1 MRKNKILSGMN
12 RLLLIISILISVI
25 AGSCASKEE
34 KQERGELIPKDDFI
48 SILADVYIADGLLTV
63 PKIHSMFVSI
73 DSLAS
78 YDQIVKLHGYTKE
91 AMDNTIRYYFVK
103 KPKKLIEIYD
113 QVLAILSEMES
124 IIEKEALPFGD
135 NQADL
140 WKREKFYSFPDPSGT
155 DSVNFSVELKDPGI
169 YSLTYSVT
177 LFPDD
182 QTLNPRTT
190 AYTVHVDSVGS
201 GKRRNI
207 KTYEFIKD
215 GHRHNYAI
223 IIRIST
229 PLSLNGSLYDYDNH
243 PEERGKH
250 AIIDSIYLINYS
262 IQK

>member
-12 RLLLIISILISVI
+12 HHLLIISIVISVI
-25 AGSCASKEE
+25 AGSCESKEE
-34 KQERGELIPKDDFI
+34 KQERGEIIPKDDLI

-78 YDQIVKLHGYTKE
+78 YDQIVKLHGYSKE
-91 AMDNTIRYYFVK
+91 AMDNTMQYYFVK

-113 QVLAILSEMES
+113 QVLAVLSEMES
-124 IIEKEALPFGD
+124 IIEKEALPYGD
-135 NQADL
+135 NQAEL
-140 WKREKFYSFPDPSGT
+140 WKGEKFYIFPDPSGK
-155 DSVNFSVELKDPGI
+155 DSANFSFELNDPGI

-182 QTLNPRTT
+182 QTFNPRTT
-190 AYTVHVDSVGS
+190 AYTVHVDSVGT

-207 KTYEFIKD
+207 STYGFIKD
-215 GHRHNYAI
+215 GHRHTYVV
-223 IIRIST
+223 IIRISK
-229 PLSLNGSLYDYDNH
+229 PLSLNGSLYDYDNN
-243 PEERGKH
+243 PDEWGKH

>member
-1 MRKNKILSGMN
+1 MRKKKILSGMN
-12 RLLLIISILISVI
+12 HLLLIISILISVI
-25 AGSCASKEE
+25 AGSCASKENHE
-34 KQERGELIPKDDFI
+34 GGKLIPKDDFV
-48 SILADVYIADGLLTV
+48 SILTDVYIADGLLTV

-91 AMDNTIRYYFVK
+91 DMDNTIRYYFVK

-113 QVLAILSEMES
+113 QVLADLSEMES

-140 WKREKFYSFPDPSGT
+140 WSGEKLYSFPDLSGT
-155 DSVNFSVELKDPGI
+155 DSVDFSFELNDPGI
-169 YSLTYSVT
+169 YSLTYSIT

-182 QTLNPRTT
+182 QTFNPRTT

-215 GHRHNYAI
+215 GHRHNYVI

-229 PLSLNGSLYDYDNH
+229 PLSLNGSLFDYDNH
-243 PEERGKH
+243 PDEGGKH